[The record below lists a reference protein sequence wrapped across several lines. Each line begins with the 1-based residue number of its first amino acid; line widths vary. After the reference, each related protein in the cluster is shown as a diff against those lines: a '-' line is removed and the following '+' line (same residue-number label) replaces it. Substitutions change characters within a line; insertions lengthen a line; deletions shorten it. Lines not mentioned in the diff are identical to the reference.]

1 MIFWSVDSGKTFQGN
16 CEEIK
21 ENTKRKDVFFGVLIL
36 GRLFKE
42 IVKKLKTILS
52 HCPGQIMQPNRRG
65 VSIWCIKIS
74 SSS

>member
-21 ENTKRKDVFFGVLIL
+21 ENTKRKDVFFEVLIL

-42 IVKKLKTILS
+42 IVKKLKDNIVTLS
-52 HCPGQIMQPNRRG
+52 GSNYAA
-65 VSIWCIKIS
+65 K
-74 SSS
+74 